1 MLIAKKFNFS
11 FEDKSPHP
19 APKAVYNYRLL
30 LLALSAAMGSAMY
43 GYDSGF
49 IGGTLSL
56 PSFEKEFGLDKAEGN
71 ALASLKSNIVSTFQA
86 GAFFG
91 AIMAFWCNEKFGRK
105 KTVLAFAVN
114 FMVGVTLQVAA
125 SGKVGLIYAGR
136 AITGISVGTM
146 SMIVPVYNSEWSP
159 PAIRGLTVGLYE
171 CVYQTALVIA
181 FWINY
186 GVKVNQPDDSDR
198 QWQIPFAIQY
208 VVGGLCIICMSFQ
221 PESYRWLIKAGKMEE
236 ARSALVKIR
245 KLPPNHPYINYEIQS
260 VLEQLHHEEQ
270 IAEKD
275 KLLHSGNKIRSS
287 DLYAKFKEITKPGI
301 RNRMLL
307 GISVMVWQNLSGIN
321 ALNYYSPNIFA
332 SIGVSGND
340 LDLLATGVFG
350 ICKAVT
356 NIIAILFMIDTFG
369 RLKPLLV
376 GSALTFCTMIYLA
389 IYSQISGSFDHEVPM
404 DNGARAALACVYL
417 FAIFYAFS
425 WNSVPFVYCSEIY
438 PTNIRNFCM
447 TICVMTQWVMQF
459 IIVYSNPYMMQNIK
473 FGTFYFFAACLL
485 LSIPFAYFLLPE
497 TKGISL
503 ENMDIMFNI
512 KGTARVMR
520 HKAED
525 IIAMRRQE
533 VMMDDDGKVTV
544 AQVEDE
550 HEDENLIE
558 KVPTSS
564 VKSAR
569 EV

>member
-1 MLIAKKFNFS
+1 MSVKKFKFS
-11 FEDKSPHP
+11 FEDNSAHP
-19 APKAVYNYRLL
+19 APKAVYNYRLI
-30 LLALSAAMGSAMY
+30 LLALSAATGSAMY

-49 IGGTLSL
+49 IGGTISL

-71 ALASLKSNIVSTFQA
+71 TLASLKSNIVSTFQA

-91 AIMAFWCNEKFGRK
+91 AIMAYWCNEKFGRK
-105 KTVLAFAVN
+105 KTILAFAVI
-114 FMVGVTLQVAA
+114 FMVGVTLQLAA

-136 AITGISVGTM
+136 AVTGLSVGTM
-146 SMIVPVYNSEWSP
+146 SMIVPVYNAEWSP

-186 GVKVNQPDDSDR
+186 GVKIHQSDDGDA
-198 QWQIPFAIQY
+198 QWHIPFAIQY
-208 VVGGLCIICMSFQ
+208 IFGGMCIICMSLQ
-221 PESYRWLIKAGKMEE
+221 PESFRWLIKAGKVED
-236 ARSALVKIR
+236 ARKALVKIR
-245 KLPPNHPYINYEIQS
+245 KLPADDPYINYEIQS
-260 VLEQLHHEEQ
+260 VMEQLNEEAK

-275 KLLHSGNKIRSS
+275 KLLTSGNAIKKTE
-287 DLYAKFKEITKPGI
+287 LYGNLKELTKPGI

-332 SIGVSGND
+332 SIGVSGNN

-369 RLKPLLV
+369 RRKPLLV
-376 GSALTFCTMIYLA
+376 GSTLTFFTMIYLA
-389 IYSQISGSFDHEVPM
+389 IYSQLSGSFDHEVPM

-425 WNSVPFVYCSEIY
+425 WNSVPFVYCSETF
-438 PTNIRNFCM
+438 PTNVRNLCM
-447 TICVMTQWVMQF
+447 TICVMTQWLMQF
-459 IIVYSNPYMMQNIK
+459 VIVYSNPYMMQNIK
-473 FGTFYFFAACLL
+473 YGTFYFFAVCLI
-485 LSIPFAYFLLPE
+485 LSVPFTYFLLPE
-497 TKGISL
+497 TRGISL

-512 KGTARVMR
+512 KGLARTKR
-520 HKAED
+520 RKADE
-525 IIAMRRQE
+525 IIEMRRHQ
-533 VMMDDDGKVTV
+533 VLMDDNGKVV
-544 AQVEDE
+544 VNQIEDE
-550 HEDENLIE
+550 DDGNLIE
-558 KVPTSS
+558 KVNTSS
-564 VKSAR
+564 TKSVA